1 MRLNIPS
8 YALIDINLFLKDNNL
23 GKKKVLNCLKF
34 NGWQIHSDIQTY
46 LAYPPVTTFLSLRH
60 SPRRL

>member
-23 GKKKVLNCLKF
+23 GKKK
-34 NGWQIHSDIQTY
+34 Y
-46 LAYPPVTTFLSLRH
+46 LIA
-60 SPRRL
+60 